1 MKITLRERRREK
13 RFNLEK
19 VALKSGIST
28 STLSRIEN
36 RETVPNMKQMEKLAE
51 ALDVYIEDLYES
63 ERKKEG

>member
-1 MKITLRERRREK
+1 MKIILRERRREK
-13 RFNLEK
+13 GFNLEK

-28 STLSRIEN
+28 STLSRMEN